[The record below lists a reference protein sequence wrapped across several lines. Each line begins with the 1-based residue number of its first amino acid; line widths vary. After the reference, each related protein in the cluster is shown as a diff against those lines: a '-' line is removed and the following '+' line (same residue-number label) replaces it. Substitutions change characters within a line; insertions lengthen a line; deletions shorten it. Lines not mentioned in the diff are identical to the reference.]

1 MYKIKSLY
9 LLLLEIDL
17 KIYYKYFDDKI
28 IYRIL
33 KYKKKNKKK
42 KKKKKKKKETKMFF
56 INKMKIRIYKT
67 ILLI

>member
-42 KKKKKKKKETKMFF
+42 KRKKNFIFKKNKKKK
-56 INKMKIRIYKT
+56 
-67 ILLI
+67 